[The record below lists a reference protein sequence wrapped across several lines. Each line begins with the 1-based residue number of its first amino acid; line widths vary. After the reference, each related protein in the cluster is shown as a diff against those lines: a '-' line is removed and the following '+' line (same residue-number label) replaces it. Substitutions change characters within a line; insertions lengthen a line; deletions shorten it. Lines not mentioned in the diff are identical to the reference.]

1 MSRLKAFWKCTGVKQ
16 NLKFCQS
23 ETVCFAFLH
32 LLCNHS
38 SVVTSGT
45 LNNVVYHVV
54 ASFSRVDITIPD
66 CKDTF
71 PCDQCI
77 LNTFL
82 LFYAQHFTY
91 SSFVTFSSRTLA
103 YNQIEQLPINLF
115 RKIRVTESV

>member
-1 MSRLKAFWKCTGVKQ
+1 MITDDAVFFFLRRIVERGFSEIYYCTTFSNYLNKMSRLKAFWKCAGVKQ

-54 ASFSRVDITIPD
+54 A
-66 CKDTF
+66 
-71 PCDQCI
+71 
-77 LNTFL
+77 
-82 LFYAQHFTY
+82 
-91 SSFVTFSSRTLA
+91 
-103 YNQIEQLPINLF
+103 
-115 RKIRVTESV
+115 